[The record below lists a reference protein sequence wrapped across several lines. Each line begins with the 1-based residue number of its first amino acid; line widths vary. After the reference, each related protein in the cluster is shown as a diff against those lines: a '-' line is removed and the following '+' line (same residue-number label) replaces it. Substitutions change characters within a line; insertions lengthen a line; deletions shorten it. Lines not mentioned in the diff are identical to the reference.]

1 MLRDTQHLSHM
12 NTLTDTIRWLVSST
26 GRYANVGS
34 HVTDMYYEHAP
45 ERDVNVKGTAIIWD
59 VPVIKR

>member
-1 MLRDTQHLSHM
+1 M